1 MSSIYPKLDS
11 TQFGNWKGYSTTHCL
26 IHVFHYLVSGAKKS
40 NNVGTLILTDFSQ
53 AFDTIYHQFAINR
66 LIELDVSPSIVKW
79 IVSCLTER
87 QQRVKYKNTFS
98 GWQTLW
104 GGVPQGTKLGTV
116 IFLACIYSALESSKN
131 RCWKYVDDLT
141 LGENRLLGHESN
153 LQSELNELTSWAE
166 DNGFSLNPTKCQT
179 LQVYFGRRS
188 IVQPSFVISNTR
200 LQCVPNV
207 KLLGVTL
214 QNNFKWDIVA
224 KN

>member
-1 MSSIYPKLDS
+1 MSI
-11 TQFGNWKGYSTTHCL
+11 
-26 IHVFHYLVSGAKKS
+26 
-40 NNVGTLILTDFSQ
+40 
-53 AFDTIYHQFAINR
+53 
-66 LIELDVSPSIVKW
+66 
-79 IVSCLTER
+79 
-87 QQRVKYKNTFS
+87 
-98 GWQTLW
+98 
-104 GGVPQGTKLGTV
+104 
-116 IFLACIYSALESSKN
+116 KN

-214 QNNFKWDIVA
+214 QNNLKWDIVA

>member
-1 MSSIYPKLDS
+1 MADPL
-11 TQFGNWKGYSTTHCL
+11 
-26 IHVFHYLVSGAKKS
+26 
-40 NNVGTLILTDFSQ
+40 
-53 AFDTIYHQFAINR
+53 
-66 LIELDVSPSIVKW
+66 
-79 IVSCLTER
+79 
-87 QQRVKYKNTFS
+87 
-98 GWQTLW
+98 

-207 KLLGVTL
+207 KFLGVTL